1 MLLKL
6 GTITAKF
13 HQGPH
18 ALINLRLKIS
28 AGEREGERIRGG
40 GIGGGGG
47 SWVINNSRDCR
58 RGQRALFRSAPGAPY
73 EHPFHTA
80 AAGTD

>member
-1 MLLKL
+1 MLW
-6 GTITAKF
+6 
-13 HQGPH
+13 
-18 ALINLRLKIS
+18 LICAWKS
-28 AGEREGERIRGG
+28 VQEKEREKESEEGG
-40 GIGGGGG
+40 CGGGGG

>member
-1 MLLKL
+1 MLW
-6 GTITAKF
+6 
-13 HQGPH
+13 
-18 ALINLRLKIS
+18 LICAWKS
-28 AGEREGERIRGG
+28 VQEKEREKESEEAGW
-40 GIGGGGG
+40 GGG
-47 SWVINNSRDCR
+47 SWVINNSRDCH

>member
-1 MLLKL
+1 MLW
-6 GTITAKF
+6 
-13 HQGPH
+13 
-18 ALINLRLKIS
+18 LICAWKS
-28 AGEREGERIRGG
+28 VQEKEREKESEEAGW
-40 GIGGGGG
+40 GGGG
-47 SWVINNSRDCR
+47 SWVINNSRDCH